1 MKLNHLC
8 ICAPWR
14 WFQSKQ
20 KQFDT
25 LLVRHW
31 CTIYIN
37 LSYPTLSSSTLNG
50 LTRCFSACS
59 RRKLRKHP
67 SATRFNKTPVRPLN
81 RRFITNMTHMTA
93 YLLAFCFLQKADLV
107 PSKMFYVWHRPNDLH
122 KECIWP
128 ATEASIVALW
138 GNLKTG
144 GHIPTSWNHWER
156 CVVPSFFLGFQK
168 LPEVLGKKNLP
179 ILKSATWKLQWDF
192 SWGNFCALVT
202 SSKFLKI
209 SFIILYEID
218 GFFLPKPENVWTN
231 IDKDGPFVGTVFSSL
246 KKTVVFTKPRRSW
259 VLRAPSNF
267 TWVVC

>member
-1 MKLNHLC
+1 MKLSHLC
-8 ICAPWR
+8 IYAPWR

-25 LLVRHW
+25 LLVRRW

-37 LSYPTLSSSTLNG
+37 LSYPTLSSSTLIG
-50 LTRCFSACS
+50 LTRRFSACS

-67 SATRFNKTPVRPLN
+67 SATRFNKTPLRPLN

-107 PSKMFYVWHRPNDLH
+107 PSKMFYVWHRPNDLQ
-122 KECIWP
+122 KECISP

-144 GHIPTSWNHWER
+144 GQIPTSWNHWER
-156 CVVPSFFLGFQK
+156 CAVPSFFLGFQK
-168 LPEVLGKKNLP
+168 LPEVLGKKNPP

-192 SWGNFCALVT
+192 LGATFAPWLPAASSWRYLYHPLWDWWIF
-202 SSKFLKI
+202 SSKTRKRLDKHRQRRAFCGYSI
-209 SFIILYEID
+209 C
-218 GFFLPKPENVWTN
+218 FFKEKCC
-231 IDKDGPFVGTVFSSL
+231 IYQ
-246 KKTVVFTKPRRSW
+246 
-259 VLRAPSNF
+259 A
-267 TWVVC
+267 